1 MVITMILITIDK
13 DLMQNINRIEVT
25 GHANSAEYGKDII
38 CASVSV
44 ILQTVGYML
53 EERED
58 ALTSVKFAPGDS
70 LVEIGNPTRESHLIT
85 SVFEY
90 GAKQLSEQFPDYVN
104 LKVS

>member
-13 DLMQNINRIEVT
+13 DLMQNINRI
-25 GHANSAEYGKDII
+25 DII